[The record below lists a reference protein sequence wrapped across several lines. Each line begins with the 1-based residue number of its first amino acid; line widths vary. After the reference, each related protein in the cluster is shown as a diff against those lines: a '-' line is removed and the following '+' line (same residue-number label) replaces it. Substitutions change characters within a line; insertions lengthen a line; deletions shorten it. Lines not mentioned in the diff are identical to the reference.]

1 VKNQNFKFQSD
12 VMKKNLVLLGMMGVG
27 KTTFGKILANKYK
40 YNFIDIDSNIE
51 KKNLMSINEIFEK
64 KGENFFRIEEEK
76 ITLNSLDEKNCIIAL
91 GGGAFINEKIRE
103 KVLNLSISIWL
114 NADIDLISKRL
125 KKNVKRP
132 LLKNK
137 NIKKKLNE
145 LYAKRKNIY
154 NLANYKVDCD
164 KLSIKEVVKKI
175 MTIYEYDKR

>member
-1 VKNQNFKFQSD
+1 
-12 VMKKNLVLLGMMGVG
+12 MAVG
-27 KTTFGKILANKYK
+27 KTTLGKIVAKDQRLE
-40 YNFIDIDSNIE
+40 FIDTDEVIE
-51 KKNLMSINEIFEK
+51 RKNSMVINEIFEK

-132 LLKNK
+132 LLKNE

-164 KLSIKEVVKKI
+164 KLSIKEVIKKI